1 MFQFFFCNLTDT
13 CSFVAERIYEYH
25 ANIILVALIVM
36 VIVTGGLYF
45 TYIFLVKNIVIIK
58 YNWTIVFMFHTLIA
72 LNEKVIS
79 SIFERSNKKN
89 FISLFEAKIRFL
101 QDFVIIRNNK
111 LLFKLSWI

>member
-1 MFQFFFCNLTDT
+1 
-13 CSFVAERIYEYH
+13 
-25 ANIILVALIVM
+25 
-36 VIVTGGLYF
+36 
-45 TYIFLVKNIVIIK
+45 
-58 YNWTIVFMFHTLIA
+58 MFHTLIA